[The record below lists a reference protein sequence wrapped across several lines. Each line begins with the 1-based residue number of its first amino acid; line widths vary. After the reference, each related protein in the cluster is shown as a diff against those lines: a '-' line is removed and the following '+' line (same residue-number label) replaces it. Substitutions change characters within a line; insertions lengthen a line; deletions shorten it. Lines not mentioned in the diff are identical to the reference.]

1 MFLNELGLK
10 NKFSNLNS
18 YVICIYYYAYINEI
32 RCVIND
38 NDYCYKNKF
47 ILLLN
52 LFQMLN
58 VSLK

>member
-38 NDYCYKNKF
+38 NDYA
-47 ILLLN
+47 ILDIILN
-52 LFQMLN
+52 QLYWCPYSEIN
-58 VSLK
+58 